1 MPGGACWSWKNGSVV
16 VWAFISWVQ
25 NHKHSN
31 DKKKARCHMV
41 ADICNPCDRQTGMG
55 GSSGF
60 ASWLIQQSSLFK
72 KLRIH
77 RTLSQK
83 ISVEHLGKKQNVKHW
98 PPHSYTHSR
107 MYTHTLTPPSS
118 PPLQTT
124 TTTTK
129 LTRIKEIYFLSEW
142 QKKIELC
149 TAQNFSCAVAKFS
162 DQSILMEKRFMVAP
176 SSKA

>member
-1 MPGGACWSWKNGSVV
+1 MPGGACWSWKKWFSSCVSIYTLSTEPQAQQ
-16 VWAFISWVQ
+16 WQ
-25 NHKHSN
+25 
-31 DKKKARCHMV
+31 KKARCHMV
-41 ADICNPCDRQTGMG
+41 ADSCNPCDRKTGMG
-55 GSSGF
+55 GSFGF

-83 ISVEHLGKKQNVKHW
+83 ISVEHLRKKQNVKHW

-107 MYTHTLTPPSS
+107 MHTHTLTPPLP

-124 TTTTK
+124 TTAK

-142 QKKIELC
+142 KKIELC

-162 DQSILMEKRFMVAP
+162 DQSNLMEKRFKVAP
-176 SSKA
+176 NSKA